1 MLNPEEQGFVNY
13 WRANR
18 LRRKKV
24 FQQLALG
31 LPLGVILAVGIFA
44 NFFSGWYKKAEM
56 VRNKEIAQHQSSL
69 LLVLLVAVLLIV
81 VFIVIFSVRHKW
93 DINEQRYREL
103 LSREGIPE

>member
-1 MLNPEEQGFVNY
+1 
-13 WRANR
+13 
-18 LRRKKV
+18 
-24 FQQLALG
+24 
-31 LPLGVILAVGIFA
+31 
-44 NFFSGWYKKAEM
+44 M